1 MSMNMVPLIEEE
13 EVNEEEDISVF
24 EEAKSHKDHQGKA
37 KIMSSPISEE
47 VIG

>member
-13 EVNEEEDISVF
+13 EVNEEEDLSVF
-24 EEAKSHKDHQGKA
+24 EEAKTHKDHQGKEN
-37 KIMSSPISEE
+37 IMSSPISEE